1 MLPSPAFRRDPSAG
15 MTEGWRRA
23 RKGVEMQDWK
33 EPKEAFS
40 ELYRWGYTIG
50 LEVGEDNKGE
60 DPDEVFE
67 YFSYSFPQSA
77 DYCYF
82 VAPCIEDAARC
93 EAEESGDDFEVVLPE
108 AWDAFWEG
116 VGDGIEDGVNG
127 KVKELEDEAVH

>member
-1 MLPSPAFRRDPSAG
+1 MVTVKAG
-15 MTEGWRRA
+15 KEVRMDWR
-23 RKGVEMQDWK
+23 
-33 EPKEAFS
+33 EPKETFP
-40 ELYRWGYTIG
+40 ELYRWGYSLG

-93 EAEESGDDFEVVLPE
+93 EAEESGDDFEAVLPE

-116 VGDGIEDGVNG
+116 VGDGIEAGINSR
-127 KVKELEDEAVH
+127 KELKDAAVY